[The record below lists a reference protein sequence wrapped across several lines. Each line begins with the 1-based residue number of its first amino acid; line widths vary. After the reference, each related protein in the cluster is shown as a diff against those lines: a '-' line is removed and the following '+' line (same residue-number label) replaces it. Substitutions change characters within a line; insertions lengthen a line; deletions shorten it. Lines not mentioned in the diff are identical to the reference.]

1 MTIPFLDIAEMHAE
15 LRADLDA
22 VWRTAV
28 DSSRFIGGPEVEGF
42 EATWSDYCN
51 TNYCVGLSS
60 GTAALQ
66 LVLTALGIGPGD
78 EVIVPANTF
87 IASAAAVVA
96 SGARP
101 VFVDVDPATLLL
113 STDTVRA
120 AITPRTAAVMPV
132 HLYGQPP
139 DMDAIGAIAEAA
151 GLAVIEDAAQAH
163 GATWSGKI
171 AGSMGIAGCFSFYP
185 GKNLG
190 ACGDAGAVVTND
202 WALAEEI
209 RALSNHGR
217 RHNDPYQHTLIGGS
231 HRLDALQAGILRVK
245 LRYLD
250 AWNARRRQAA
260 ALYAAQLASLPV
272 TWVGCDPR
280 AVSNYHLA
288 VIQTDARERLRQGL
302 TAAGIGV
309 GIHYPIPCHQQVPF
323 AGQPIPSLPVVER
336 AAQRILSLPMR
347 PHLTPADIEEVVAV
361 IRQTLGDGVSLPRPF
376 SVEVTA

>member
-1 MTIPFLDIAEMHAE
+1 MTVSFLDIAQMHAE
-15 LRADLDA
+15 LRTDLDA
-22 VWRTAV
+22 VWRTTV
-28 DSSRFIGGPEVEGF
+28 DSSRFIGGPEVEAF
-42 EATWSDYCN
+42 EAAWSNYCQ

-96 SGARP
+96 SGAQP

-113 STDTVRA
+113 GADTVRA

-132 HLYGQPP
+132 HLYGQPTN
-139 DMDAIGAIAEAA
+139 MDAIGAVAEAA

-163 GATWSGKI
+163 GATWNGKV

-202 WALAEEI
+202 WALAEAI

-217 RHNDPYQHTLIGGS
+217 RHDDPYQHTLIGGN

-250 AWNARRRQAA
+250 AWNASRRQAA
-260 ALYAAQLASLPV
+260 ALYAAQLANLPV
-272 TWVGCDPR
+272 MWVGCDPR
-280 AVSNYHLA
+280 ALSSHHLA
-288 VIQTDARERLRQGL
+288 VIQTDARERLRQTL
-302 TAAGIGV
+302 TVAGIGV

-323 AGQPIPSLPVVER
+323 ASQPTPSLPIVER
-336 AAQRILSLPMR
+336 AAQRILSLPMH
-347 PHLTPADIEEVVAV
+347 PHVTAADIEEVVGV
-361 IRQTLGDGVSLPRPF
+361 IRQTLGDSVSPQRQF
-376 SVEVTA
+376 RFEATA

>member
-22 VWRTAV
+22 VWRMTV
-28 DSSRFIGGPEVEGF
+28 DSSRFIGGPEVEAF
-42 EATWSDYCN
+42 ETAWSEYCH

-66 LVLTALGIGPGD
+66 LVLAALGIGPGD

-96 SGARP
+96 SGAQP

-113 STDTVRA
+113 TAETVRA

-132 HLYGQPP
+132 HLYGQPAN
-139 DMDAIGAIAEAA
+139 MDAIGAVTEAA

-163 GATWSGKI
+163 GATWNGKI

-190 ACGDAGAVVTND
+190 ACGDAGAVLTND
-202 WALAEEI
+202 RALAEKI

-217 RHNDPYQHTLIGGS
+217 FHDDPYQHTLIGGN

-245 LRYLD
+245 LRHLD
-250 AWNARRRQAA
+250 AWNASRRRAA
-260 ALYAAQLASLPV
+260 ALYAAQLADLPV

-280 AVSNYHLA
+280 AVSSHHLA
-288 VIQTDARERLRQGL
+288 VIQTNARERLRQAL

-309 GIHYPIPCHQQVPF
+309 GIHYPIPCHQQV
-323 AGQPIPSLPVVER
+323 ALASQPTPSLPVVER
-336 AAQRILSLPMR
+336 AAQRILSLPMY
-347 PHLTPADIEEVVAV
+347 PHLTAAEVEEVVGV
-361 IRQTLGDGVSLPRPF
+361 IRQTLGESVSPPLL
-376 SVEVTA
+376 SLKATA

>member
-1 MTIPFLDIAEMHAE
+1 MTVPFLDIAEMHAE

-22 VWRTAV
+22 IWRTTV

-51 TNYCVGLSS
+51 ANYCVGLSS

-113 STDTVRA
+113 SADTVRA

-185 GKNLG
+185 PHPRPGRCAAADRRAGRSAKTG
-190 ACGDAGAVVTND
+190 AQWPRTA
-202 WALAEEI
+202 
-209 RALSNHGR
+209 
-217 RHNDPYQHTLIGGS
+217 
-231 HRLDALQAGILRVK
+231 
-245 LRYLD
+245 
-250 AWNARRRQAA
+250 ARRR
-260 ALYAAQLASLPV
+260 SGGHRPGPDSE
-272 TWVGCDPR
+272 T
-280 AVSNYHLA
+280 AVRGPGSRRPGPA
-288 VIQTDARERLRQGL
+288 TAGP
-302 TAAGIGV
+302 AAGGDR
-309 GIHYPIPCHQQVPF
+309 CC
-323 AGQPIPSLPVVER
+323 AR
-336 AAQRILSLPMR
+336 AATDGHSWGMR
-347 PHLTPADIEEVVAV
+347 PCSRPRR
-361 IRQTLGDGVSLPRPF
+361 RQW
-376 SVEVTA
+376 